1 MIRGFFARIIPIVFV
16 AVLLL
21 WLFRAPESVAG
32 LLVAA
37 VGLVTEGADALG
49 RFTTAVTPALEGLL

>member
-1 MIRGFFARIIPIVFV
+1 MIRGFFARLIPIVIA

-32 LLVAA
+32 VLVAA
-37 VGLVTEGADALG
+37 VGVVTEGADALG
-49 RFTTAVTPALEGLL
+49 RFASALTPALEGLL